1 MLNSSKELFMLII
14 IDAKMPESAIEKLE
28 KFGTIFKLESFGTVY
43 PSISGHPDIF
53 MFQMEDLVI
62 IAPNSPKSLVD
73 ALKQHRITFLR
84 GKEKLG
90 NKFPETSYYN
100 AVSTPVYLIHK
111 QELSTSC
118 ILRHNANK
126 KFISVNQAYTRCNLL
141 ALPDGSFITSDKGI
155 EKALKQEGI
164 EIHYFIPNDVI
175 LKGQDHGFLPG
186 ACGIFHDTV
195 FLLGNLSHYSEG
207 HRLKELLESKGL
219 SIEELYQGPM
229 IDGGG
234 IFFLNS

>member
-1 MLNSSKELFMLII
+1 MLNSSKEPSMLII
-14 IDAKMPESAIEKLE
+14 IDARIPESAIEKLE
-28 KFGTIFKLESFGTVY
+28 EFGTIFKLESFGTVY

-53 MFQMEDLVI
+53 MFQKEDLVI
-62 IAPNSPKSLVD
+62 IAPNSPKSLID

-100 AVSTPVYLIHK
+100 AVSTPDYLIHK
-111 QELSTSC
+111 QEHSTSC
-118 ILRHNANK
+118 MLRHSVNK
-126 KFISVNQAYTRCNLL
+126 KFISVSQAYTRCNLL
-141 ALPDGSFITSDKGI
+141 ALPDGTFITSDKGI
-155 EKALKQEGI
+155 EQALKQEDL
-164 EIHYFIPNDVI
+164 EVHYFIPNDVI
-175 LKGQDHGFLPG
+175 LNGQNHGFLPG
-186 ACGIFHDTV
+186 ACGVFKDTV
-195 FLLGNLSHYSEG
+195 FLLGSLNHYSEG
-207 HRLKELLESKGL
+207 DRLKELLDSKKL

>member
-1 MLNSSKELFMLII
+1 MLII
-14 IDAKMPESAIEKLE
+14 IDARIPETAIEKLKE
-28 KFGTIFKLESFGTVY
+28 FGEVFQLESFGTVY

-53 MFQMEDLVI
+53 MFQMEELVI
-62 IAPNSPKSLVD
+62 IAPNAPKSLID
-73 ALKQHRITFLR
+73 ALKHHRITFLK

-90 NKFPETSYYN
+90 SKFPETTYYN
-100 AVSTPVYLIHK
+100 AVSTPEYLVHK

-118 ILRHNANK
+118 ILRHSAKK

-155 EKALKQEGI
+155 EKTLIGEGL
-164 EIHYFIPNDVI
+164 EVHYFAPQDVV

-186 ACGIFHDTV
+186 ACGIYENKV
-195 FLLGNLSHYSEG
+195 FFIGSLSQYSEG
-207 HRLKELLESKGL
+207 ERLKELLISKGL